1 MKLSGKVA
9 FITGGARGIGKAV
22 AIAYAREGAKLA
34 LCARTAA
41 ELDQTV
47 GEIRALQAEAAGWV
61 CDVSLEDSAQEFI
74 DKAFKKFGRA
84 DILVNNAGVMTR
96 PVPMIELEVKKW
108 DYTIA
113 VNLRGP
119 FLITRAVLP
128 TMIKQKSGSIINVSS
143 MIGRGAY
150 ANFLAYATSKWGLEG
165 FTQTLAAEALGS
177 NIRVNSVEP
186 GYVATKLTGFH
197 GSKPESVTDVFVY
210 LASDESKGVSGKM
223 LSSSEMEVASTI
235 TNRQTWDV
243 RHCAALVIPFRADGN
258 IDIARIGKLRQSLVK
273 TGTAGRRNI
282 RRAEINR
289 VCRHGHSRP
298 SHGINHPDVF
308 CGFNTT
314 IEHPAFEEPLI
325 GLPRDQLM

>member
-47 GEIRALQAEAAGWV
+47 GEIRALQAEADGWI

-74 DKAFKKFGRA
+74 AKAFKKFGRA

-165 FTQTLAAEALGS
+165 FTQTLAAEAHGS

-223 LSSSEMEVASTI
+223 LSSSEWKS
-235 TNRQTWDV
+235 QV
-243 RHCAALVIPFRADGN
+243 R
-258 IDIARIGKLRQSLVK
+258 
-273 TGTAGRRNI
+273 
-282 RRAEINR
+282 
-289 VCRHGHSRP
+289 
-298 SHGINHPDVF
+298 
-308 CGFNTT
+308 
-314 IEHPAFEEPLI
+314 
-325 GLPRDQLM
+325 